1 MKSKM
6 DVNFN
11 ENNLLVWKRT
21 ILILYRSIVDKL
33 LITNTRNAIRDT
45 LNLQNEEEVNY
56 ISIMSYS
63 KYELALTFYLAYVP
77 KNKIMIIT
85 KTSKPFYKFKE
96 QVLNDNDIDKISKD
110 TYIKIYLYLKQNKLL
125 DINMKWYDKYYDL
138 LFRQQ

>member
-6 DVNFN
+6 DINFN